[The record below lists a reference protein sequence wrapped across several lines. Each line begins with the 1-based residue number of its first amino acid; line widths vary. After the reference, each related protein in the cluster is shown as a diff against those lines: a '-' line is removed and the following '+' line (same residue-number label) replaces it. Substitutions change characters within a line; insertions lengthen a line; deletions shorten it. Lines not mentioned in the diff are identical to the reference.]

1 MARSNVRT
9 VVGFEV
15 VRTLRTKIFWIG
27 SLFGPVLL
35 AVVIG
40 VSALSGSS
48 AASIGTST
56 QNFAFEWV
64 DHSGLV
70 DSSIAESLGGTQIS
84 DPAQGLADVKSGS
97 VEAFFEYP
105 ADPTVDPIV
114 VDAQDQGIM
123 DSQKYPGVA
132 SQILKLSATEK
143 VGDPTVVQMLSGV
156 IDTTLTTYKDGIVTP
171 GIWGAI
177 PPLALIAIF
186 FIIVVMQGN
195 RMLTATLEEK
205 ENRVTEMILTTIK
218 PTSLLLGKVLALGII
233 GLVQVFVI
241 VIPTIIVAWILG
253 RSGTIGTL
261 DLSQLVFEPV
271 PMILGTL
278 MLFGGFFLFTTS
290 LVAIGAAMPTVKD
303 AQGMYATVI
312 LMLILPIYV
321 IIWMLTSPSN
331 VLVQVLTYFP
341 WTAPITAMARLA
353 FGMLPWWQ
361 GVIVVVILF
370 GFAYLVFRL
379 ASRLFQYGS
388 VEYSKKINIRDAL
401 GGPASS

>member
-1 MARSNVRT
+1 MAQSNIRT
-9 VVGFEV
+9 VVSFEV
-15 VRTLRTKIFWIG
+15 VRTLRTKVFWIG

-48 AASIGTST
+48 AASIGST
-56 QNFAFEWV
+56 DQLFAFEWV
-64 DHSGLV
+64 DHSGYV
-70 DSSIAESLGGTQIS
+70 DDDIAQAMGGTKIS
-84 DPAQGLADVKSGS
+84 DPAQGLADVKSGA

-105 ADPTVDPIV
+105 SDPTVDPIQV
-114 VDAQDQGIM
+114 AGEDLGVMG
-123 DSQKYPGVA
+123 SQKYPGVA
-132 SQILKLSATEK
+132 SQILSLSAAQT
-143 VGDPTVVQMLSGV
+143 VNDPSLVTLLSGV
-156 IDTTLTTYKDGIVTP
+156 SDTTLTTYKDGVATP
-171 GIWGAI
+171 GVWGMI
-177 PPLALIAIF
+177 PPMALIAIF

-218 PTSLLLGKVLALGII
+218 PTSLLSGKVLALGVI
-233 GLVQVFVI
+233 GLVQVLVI
-241 VIPTIIVAWILG
+241 VIPTLVVMAILAH
-253 RSGTIGTL
+253 SGAITSI

-278 MLFGGFFLFTTS
+278 MLFGGFLLFTTS

-321 IIWMLTSPSN
+321 IIWMLTSPDN

-341 WTAPITAMARLA
+341 WTAPITAMARNA
-353 FGMLPWWQ
+353 MGMLPWWQ

-370 GFAYLVFRL
+370 GFAYLVFRI

-401 GGPASS
+401 GVGK

>member
-1 MARSNVRT
+1 MAQSNVRT
-9 VVGFEV
+9 VVSFEV
-15 VRTLRTKIFWIG
+15 VRTLRTKVFWIG

-40 VSALSGSS
+40 LSALSGST
-48 AASIGTST
+48 AASIGST
-56 QNFAFEWV
+56 EQLFSFEWV
-64 DHSGLV
+64 DHSGYV
-70 DSSIAESLGGTQIS
+70 DASIAQAMGGTEIS
-84 DPAQGLADVKSGS
+84 DPAQGLADVKSGT

-105 ADPTVDPIV
+105 ADPTVDPIQV
-114 VDAQDQGIM
+114 AGADLGIM

-132 SQILKLSATEK
+132 SQILQMSASQAVNDSSLVTL
-143 VGDPTVVQMLSGV
+143 LSGV
-156 IDTTLTTYKDGIVTP
+156 IDTTLTTYKDGEATP
-171 GIWGAI
+171 GMWGMI
-177 PPLALIAIF
+177 PPIALIAIF

-218 PTSLLLGKVLALGII
+218 PTSLLSGKVLALGVI
-233 GLVQVFVI
+233 GLVQVLVI
-241 VIPTIIVAWILG
+241 VIPTLVVTVILA
-253 RSGTIGTL
+253 RSGAIASI

-278 MLFGGFFLFTTS
+278 MLFGGFLLFTTS

-321 IIWMLTSPSN
+321 IIWMLTSPDN

-370 GFAYLVFRL
+370 GFAYLVFRI

-401 GGPASS
+401 GVGGK